1 MLQTILKRLFAIGPL
16 LFGVGFI
23 APVFA
28 ALVEVTGLALPFEI
42 PPLYIGFAIGIIWGG
57 IATKRGAW
65 I

>member
-1 MLQTILKRLFAIGPL
+1 MEKIIGTLFEYGPV

-28 ALVEVTGLALPFEI
+28 ALVEASGITLPYEIAPLHAGLGLGLFV
-42 PPLYIGFAIGIIWGG
+42 GAIV
-57 IATKRGAW
+57 TKRGSW